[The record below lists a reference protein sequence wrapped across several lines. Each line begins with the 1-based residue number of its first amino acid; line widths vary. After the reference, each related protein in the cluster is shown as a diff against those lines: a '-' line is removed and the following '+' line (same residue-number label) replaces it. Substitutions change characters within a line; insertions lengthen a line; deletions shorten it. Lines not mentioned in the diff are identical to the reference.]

1 MFKLKQSWLHKQ
13 ANTTA
18 NNDKIISILQDF
30 AREDFINPFA
40 ELSRIKIK
48 AAKLSKELTPNKG
61 KK

>member
-1 MFKLKQSWLHKQ
+1 MFKLKQILLHKR

-48 AAKLSKELTPNKG
+48 AAKLAKELTPNKG